1 MYQVKLEHFNTNK
14 KQIAI
19 EIYRSVE
26 DPEVP
31 DLIETKIFF
40 ISIDLPLDWEILR
53 TWKPEKIGDDELW

>member
-53 TWKPEKIGDDELW
+53 IGQPEKIGDDELW

>member
-40 ISIDLPLDWEILR
+40 ISIDLPEDWEILR